1 MINPNTQNQ
10 EYYED
15 FIDQHL
21 RTMESQLQRQ
31 HNPNTFRED
40 INKMVADI
48 WAALGSGH
56 SERVYHNAL
65 EVSLRE
71 MNIPYESE
79 RHVPIYYKHHVV
91 GMARAD
97 IIVRRTTIL
106 ELKTVKSLN
115 DIMIAQAKKYLTQLN
130 LTSAYLINFPP
141 GEGLQP
147 QIAEVTLS
155 E

>member
-1 MINPNTQNQ
+1 MATNEESSE

-15 FIDQHL
+15 IIDRHL
-21 RTMESQLQRQ
+21 RNERNVAAAL
-31 HNPNTFRED
+31 RED
-40 INKMVADI
+40 IHKMVNDI
-48 WAALGSGH
+48 YTALGSGH

-71 MNIPYESE
+71 LNIPYESE
-79 RHVPIYYKHHVV
+79 RHVPIYYKQHVV

-115 DIMIAQAKKYLTQLN
+115 DIMIAQAKKYLTQLD
-130 LTSAYLINFPP
+130 LTTAYLINFPP

>member
-1 MINPNTQNQ
+1 MTTTDTQLEE

-15 FIDQHL
+15 FLDQHL
-21 RTMESQLQRQ
+21 RNASTQSSL
-31 HNPNTFRED
+31 RED

-48 WAALGSGH
+48 HMALGAGH
-56 SERVYHNAL
+56 SERVYHNAF

-71 MNIPYESE
+71 LNIPYESE

-91 GMARAD
+91 GTARAD
-97 IIVRRTTIL
+97 IIVRRTTVL

-141 GEGLQP
+141 GEGSKP

>member
-1 MINPNTQNQ
+1 MTTNEESSE

-15 FIDQHL
+15 IIDRHL
-21 RTMESQLQRQ
+21 RNERNVAAAL
-31 HNPNTFRED
+31 REN
-40 INKMVADI
+40 IHKMVNDI
-48 WAALGSGH
+48 YTALGSGH

-71 MNIPYESE
+71 LNIPYESE
-79 RHVPIYYKHHVV
+79 RHVPIYYKQHVV

-115 DIMIAQAKKYLTQLN
+115 DIMIAQAKKYLTQLD

>member
-1 MINPNTQNQ
+1 MTNVDTQPE

-15 FIDQHL
+15 FLDQHL
-21 RTMESQLQRQ
+21 RNASTQSSL
-31 HNPNTFRED
+31 RED

-48 WAALGSGH
+48 HTALGSGH
-56 SERVYHNAL
+56 SERVYHNAF

-71 MNIPYESE
+71 LNIPYESE

-91 GMARAD
+91 GTARAD
-97 IIVRRTTIL
+97 IIVRRTTVL

-141 GEGLQP
+141 GEGSQP

>member
-1 MINPNTQNQ
+1 MTNVVTQSE

-15 FIDQHL
+15 FLDQHIRNGDIYSSL
-21 RTMESQLQRQ
+21 RG
-31 HNPNTFRED
+31 D
-40 INKMVADI
+40 INKMVAEI
-48 WAALGSGH
+48 HTALGSGH
-56 SERVYHNAL
+56 SERVYHNAF

-71 MNIPYESE
+71 LNIPYESE

-91 GMARAD
+91 GTARAD
-97 IIVRRTTIL
+97 IIVRRSTVL

-141 GEGLQP
+141 GEGSAP

>member
-1 MINPNTQNQ
+1 MTTNEQSPE

-15 FIDQHL
+15 IIDRHIRNERNVAVSL
-21 RTMESQLQRQ
+21 
-31 HNPNTFRED
+31 RED
-40 INKMVADI
+40 IHNMVNDI
-48 WAALGSGH
+48 YTALGSGH
-56 SERVYHNAL
+56 SERVYHNAM

-71 MNIPYESE
+71 LNIPYESE
-79 RHVPIYYKHHVV
+79 RHVPIYYKKHVV

-115 DIMIAQAKKYLTQLN
+115 DVMIAQAKKYLTQLD

>member
-1 MINPNTQNQ
+1 MTNVDTRPE

-15 FIDQHL
+15 FLDQHL
-21 RTMESQLQRQ
+21 RNASAQSSL
-31 HNPNTFRED
+31 REE
-40 INKMVADI
+40 INNVVNDI
-48 WAALGSGH
+48 WTALGSGH
-56 SERVYHNAL
+56 SERVYHNAF

-71 MNIPYESE
+71 LNIPYESE

-91 GMARAD
+91 GTARAD
-97 IIVRRTTIL
+97 IIVRRSTVL

-141 GEGLQP
+141 GEGSAP
-147 QIAEVTLS
+147 QIEEVTLS

>member
-1 MINPNTQNQ
+1 MTENEKSSE

-15 FIDQHL
+15 IIDRHL
-21 RTMESQLQRQ
+21 RNERNVAIAL
-31 HNPNTFRED
+31 RED
-40 INKMVADI
+40 IHKMANDI
-48 WAALGSGH
+48 YTTLGSGH
-56 SERVYHNAL
+56 SERVYHNAM

-71 MNIPYESE
+71 LGIPYESE
-79 RHVPIYYKHHVV
+79 RYVPIYYKQHVV

-97 IIVRRTTIL
+97 IIVRKTTIL

-115 DIMIAQAKKYLTQLN
+115 DIMIAQAKKYLTQLD

>member
-1 MINPNTQNQ
+1 MVDWPCNEPSS
-10 EYYED
+10 EKYYED
-15 FIDQHL
+15 IIDRHL
-21 RTMESQLQRQ
+21 RNERNVAVLL
-31 HNPNTFRED
+31 RED
-40 INKMVADI
+40 IHKMVNDI
-48 WAALGSGH
+48 YTSLGSGH
-56 SERVYHNAL
+56 SERVYHNAM

-71 MNIPYESE
+71 LNIPYESE
-79 RHVPIYYKHHVV
+79 RHVPIYYKKHVV

-115 DIMIAQAKKYLTQLN
+115 DVMIAQAKKYLTQLD

>member
-1 MINPNTQNQ
+1 MTTNEESSE

-15 FIDQHL
+15 IIDRHL
-21 RTMESQLQRQ
+21 RNERNVAAAL
-31 HNPNTFRED
+31 RED
-40 INKMVADI
+40 IHKMVNDI
-48 WAALGSGH
+48 YTALGSGH

-71 MNIPYESE
+71 LNIPYESE
-79 RHVPIYYKHHVV
+79 RHVPIYYKQHVV

-115 DIMIAQAKKYLTQLN
+115 DIMIAQAKKYLTQLD

>member
-1 MINPNTQNQ
+1 MTNVDTRPE

-15 FIDQHL
+15 FLDQHL
-21 RTMESQLQRQ
+21 RNASAQSSL
-31 HNPNTFRED
+31 REE
-40 INKMVADI
+40 INNVVNDI
-48 WAALGSGH
+48 WTALGSGH
-56 SERVYHNAL
+56 SERVYHNAF

-71 MNIPYESE
+71 LNIPYESE

-91 GMARAD
+91 GTARAD
-97 IIVRRTTIL
+97 IIVRRSTVL

-141 GEGLQP
+141 GEGSVP

>member
-1 MINPNTQNQ
+1 MTNVDTRPE

-15 FIDQHL
+15 FLDQHL
-21 RTMESQLQRQ
+21 RNASAQSSL
-31 HNPNTFRED
+31 REE
-40 INKMVADI
+40 INNVVNDI
-48 WAALGSGH
+48 WTALGSGH
-56 SERVYHNAL
+56 SERVYHNAF

-71 MNIPYESE
+71 LNIPYESE

-91 GMARAD
+91 GTARAD
-97 IIVRRTTIL
+97 IIVRRSTVL

-141 GEGLQP
+141 GEGSAP

>member
-1 MINPNTQNQ
+1 MTANEQLSE

-15 FIDQHL
+15 IIDRHL
-21 RTMESQLQRQ
+21 RNERNVAVSL
-31 HNPNTFRED
+31 RED
-40 INKMVADI
+40 IHNMVNDI
-48 WAALGSGH
+48 YTSLGSGH
-56 SERVYHNAL
+56 SERVYHNAM

-71 MNIPYESE
+71 LNIPYESE
-79 RHVPIYYKHHVV
+79 RHVPIYYKKHVV

-115 DIMIAQAKKYLTQLN
+115 DIMIAQAKKYLTQLD

>member
-1 MINPNTQNQ
+1 MTANEQSSE

-15 FIDQHL
+15 IVDRHL
-21 RTMESQLQRQ
+21 RNERNVAVSL
-31 HNPNTFRED
+31 RED
-40 INKMVADI
+40 IHKMVNDI
-48 WAALGSGH
+48 YTSLGSGH
-56 SERVYHNAL
+56 SERVYHNAM
-65 EVSLRE
+65 EVGLRE
-71 MNIPYESE
+71 LNIPYESE
-79 RHVPIYYKHHVV
+79 RHVPIYYKKHVV

-115 DIMIAQAKKYLTQLN
+115 DIMIAQAKKYLTQLD

-147 QIAEVTLS
+147 QIAEVILS

>member
-1 MINPNTQNQ
+1 MTTNEQSSE

-15 FIDQHL
+15 IIDRHL
-21 RTMESQLQRQ
+21 RNERNVAVSLQ
-31 HNPNTFRED
+31 ED
-40 INKMVADI
+40 IHNMVNDI
-48 WAALGSGH
+48 YTALGSGH
-56 SERVYHNAL
+56 SERVYHNAM
-65 EVSLRE
+65 EVGLRE
-71 MNIPYESE
+71 LNIPYESE
-79 RHVPIYYKHHVV
+79 RHVPIYYKKHVV

-115 DIMIAQAKKYLTQLN
+115 DVMIAQAKKYLTQLD

>member
-1 MINPNTQNQ
+1 MTNVDTQSE

-15 FIDQHL
+15 FLDRHL

-31 HNPNTFRED
+31 HNPDALRED
-40 INKMVADI
+40 INKMVTEI
-48 WAALGSGH
+48 HTALGSGH
-56 SERVYHNAL
+56 SERVYHNAF

-71 MNIPYESE
+71 LNIPYESE

-91 GMARAD
+91 GTARAD
-97 IIVRRTTIL
+97 IIVRRSTVL

-141 GEGLQP
+141 GEGSTP
-147 QIAEVTLS
+147 QIEEVTLS

>member
-1 MINPNTQNQ
+1 MTNVDTQPE

-15 FIDQHL
+15 FLDQHL
-21 RTMESQLQRQ
+21 RTMESQLQGQ
-31 HNPNTFRED
+31 HNPDAFRGD
-40 INKMVADI
+40 INKMVTEI
-48 WAALGSGH
+48 HTALGSGH
-56 SERVYHNAL
+56 SERVYHNAF

-71 MNIPYESE
+71 LNIPYESE

-91 GMARAD
+91 GTARAD
-97 IIVRRTTIL
+97 IIVRRSTVL

-115 DIMIAQAKKYLTQLN
+115 DTMIAQAKKYLTQLN

-141 GEGLQP
+141 GEGSAP

>member
-1 MINPNTQNQ
+1 MATSKQSSE

-15 FIDQHL
+15 IVDRHL
-21 RTMESQLQRQ
+21 RNERNVAISL
-31 HNPNTFRED
+31 RED
-40 INKMVADI
+40 IHKMVNDI
-48 WAALGSGH
+48 YTSLGSGH
-56 SERVYHNAL
+56 SERVYHNAM

-71 MNIPYESE
+71 LNIPYESE
-79 RHVPIYYKHHVV
+79 RHVPIYYKKHVV

-115 DIMIAQAKKYLTQLN
+115 DVMIAQAKKYLTQLD